1 MTVLETERLIL
12 KPVAAAHEEALHRLH
27 RDALIVRALW
37 DGRLPTRQHTRE
49 RLALYLT
56 DWRQLG
62 IGFWMVYER
71 RDDGPVLVG
80 RSGLGCLDGSSVVE
94 FGHCFSTAGSGRGL
108 AVEAGKRVF
117 EHAFSVLSLPLLV
130 GVIAPDNTAAIRVA
144 EKLGQRFVGYRMHR
158 GRLRRYYATIGRASC
173 RERVCQKV
181 YISG

>member
-80 RSGLGCLDGSSVVE
+80 RSGLRCLDGSSVVE

-117 EHAFSVLSLPLLV
+117 EHAFRSEEHTSELQSLMRISYALFCLQKKKPK
-130 GVIAPDNTAAIRVA
+130 AAI
-144 EKLGQRFVGYRMHR
+144 
-158 GRLRRYYATIGRASC
+158 S
-173 RERVCQKV
+173 
-181 YISG
+181 